1 MSGNTMKKSP
11 LILAVDTD
19 DLSTAQIWVSGLTP
33 HLGAYKLGLEFF
45 LKFGIAGVKSIQG
58 ATDLPLFLD
67 LKLHDIP
74 NTVAAATAQVAEL
87 NPTFLTVHAAGGA
100 EMISRAVVAA
110 PNTAITAVTIL
121 TSLSDDEL
129 PALGFAGGALATA
142 TALAKHSADAGAR
155 AIVCSPL
162 EITAIRSAVGPNISI
177 ITPGVRPKSMQ
188 GSDDQ
193 SRTMTPSEAIAAGAD
208 YLVIGRPITR
218 AWKDGISAMSSA
230 AESILAEL

>member
-1 MSGNTMKKSP
+1 MSKSP

-19 DLSTAQIWVSGLTP
+19 DLATAQSWVSGLTP

-58 ATDLPLFLD
+58 DTDLPLFLD

-87 NPTFLTVHAAGGA
+87 NPAFLTVHAAGGA
-100 EMISRAVVAA
+100 EMISRAVATA

-121 TSLSDDEL
+121 TSLSDDEM

-142 TALAKHSADAGAR
+142 TA
-155 AIVCSPL
+155 
-162 EITAIRSAVGPNISI
+162 
-177 ITPGVRPKSMQ
+177 
-188 GSDDQ
+188 
-193 SRTMTPSEAIAAGAD
+193 
-208 YLVIGRPITR
+208 
-218 AWKDGISAMSSA
+218 
-230 AESILAEL
+230 